1 MEELLYSTSEDR
13 LLERLGSAECIA
25 SWYNE
30 LVTAAAEVV
39 DIDAEQAKPLAV
51 RPIQSGELLRKII
64 NRRLIR
70 ADKEVITRRMLQAR
84 QWGNGRAAAWWCR
97 NA

>member
-1 MEELLYSTSEDR
+1 MEEALYSTPDDR
-13 LLERLGSAECIA
+13 LFERLASAESIA
-25 SWYNE
+25 SWYDE
-30 LVTAAAEVV
+30 LATAAVEAVGADVEL
-39 DIDAEQAKPLAV
+39 AKPLAV